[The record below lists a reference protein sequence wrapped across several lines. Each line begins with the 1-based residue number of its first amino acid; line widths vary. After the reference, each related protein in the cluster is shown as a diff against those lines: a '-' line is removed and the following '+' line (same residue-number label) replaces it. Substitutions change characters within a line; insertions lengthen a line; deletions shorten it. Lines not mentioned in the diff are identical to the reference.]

1 MKSARY
7 VAAWVVTLTA
17 LVTPACGGGGSS
29 TSSLPTAPSAAPTTE
44 TFTGTVPM
52 GGSDI
57 HTFTIV
63 LSNGQVIIT
72 LTQAGPPST
81 IYMGLGIG
89 TPSASG
95 CTLLS
100 GGSVATPAGTVA
112 QLVGITTAGT
122 YCVAVFDAGNQ
133 SADVTYS
140 VTVTHY

>member
-1 MKSARY
+1 MLA
-7 VAAWVVTLTA
+7 A
-17 LVTPACGGGGSS
+17 LVAPACGGANSS
-29 TSSLPTAPSAAPTTE
+29 TPATPTGPSTVPTTE
-44 TFTGTVPM
+44 TFTGTVPI
-52 GGSDI
+52 GGNDI

-63 LSNGQVIIT
+63 LSNGQVNIT

-89 TPSASG
+89 TPSGSG

-100 GGSVATPAGTVA
+100 GGSVATPAGPVA
-112 QLVGITTAGT
+112 QLVGTTAAGT

-133 SADVTYS
+133 SADVSYS

>member
-1 MKSARY
+1 MRSSSRF
-7 VAAWVVTLTA
+7 AAWMIALAA
-17 LVTPACGGGGSS
+17 LVAPGCGGGSGS
-29 TSSLPTAPSAAPTTE
+29 TSSLPTGPSTAPTTE
-44 TFTGTVPM
+44 TFTGTVPI

-63 LSNGQVIIT
+63 LSNGQVNIT

-89 TPSASG
+89 TPSGSNCA
-95 CTLLS
+95 LLS

-112 QLVGITTAGT
+112 QLVGTTPAGA

>member
-1 MKSARY
+1 MIAL
-7 VAAWVVTLTA
+7 AA
-17 LVTPACGGGGSS
+17 LVAPACGGGSSS
-29 TSSLPTAPSAAPTTE
+29 TSSLPTGPSAAPTTE

-57 HTFTIV
+57 HNFTIA
-63 LSNGQVIIT
+63 LSNGQVNIT

-100 GGSVATPAGTVA
+100 GGSVATPAGPVA
-112 QLVGITTAGT
+112 QLVGTTPAGT

-133 SADVTYS
+133 NADVTYS

>member
-1 MKSARY
+1 M
-7 VAAWVVTLTA
+7 
-17 LVTPACGGGGSS
+17 
-29 TSSLPTAPSAAPTTE
+29 
-44 TFTGTVPM
+44 FTGTVPV

-57 HTFTIV
+57 HNFTIV
-63 LSNGQVIIT
+63 LSNGQVNIT

-89 TPSASG
+89 TPSGLSCA
-95 CTLLS
+95 LLS
-100 GGSVATPAGTVA
+100 GASVATPAGTVA
-112 QLVGITTAGT
+112 QLVGTAQAGT